1 MKSISREM
9 VAWGLFGFAVVGGI
23 IWISTLASNEKGS
36 QSSGQNT
43 TLSELLAVQSDDYV
57 KGNPNAPVTL
67 VEYLD
72 FECEACGAYFP
83 LVKQLEQEFPNDLRI
98 VLRYFPLPGH
108 ANGLPAALAVEA
120 AARQGKYKEMHDLL
134 FTEQK
139 NWGEKQKADPA
150 IFEAYAQQLGLN
162 MDQYRQDVVSESVR
176 ARVERDVESGKK
188 LRNTGTPSFYLN
200 GAKIQNPQSYEAF
213 KALIE
218 KAKSSSN
225 VE

>member
-1 MKSISREM
+1 M

-23 IWISTLASNEKGS
+23 IWISTLSSNEKGS
-36 QSSGQNT
+36 QPAGQNNT
-43 TLSELLAVQSDDYV
+43 TSELLAVASDDYV
-57 KGNPNAPVTL
+57 KGNPNASVTL

-120 AARQGKYKEMHDLL
+120 AARQDKHNEMHDLL

-150 IFEAYAQQLGLN
+150 IFEAYAAQLGLN
-162 MDQYRQDVVSESVR
+162 MDQYRQDVASESVR

-218 KAKSSSN
+218 KAKSSSATN
-225 VE
+225 AE